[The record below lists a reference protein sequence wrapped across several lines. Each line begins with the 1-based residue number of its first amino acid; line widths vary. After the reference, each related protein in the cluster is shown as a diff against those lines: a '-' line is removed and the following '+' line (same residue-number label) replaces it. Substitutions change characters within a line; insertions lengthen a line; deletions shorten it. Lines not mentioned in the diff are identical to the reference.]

1 MADPLLTG
9 PPNITN
15 AIDVWALGI
24 TLFCFIYGRVPFMAD
39 HEFSLFKV
47 ITEDELK
54 IPHRRIRPKKPELQQ
69 GCRLTPEQLEEYETE
84 PVEESLRDLIGK
96 LLVKNQDNRITLR
109 EVKQHPW
116 VVQGLENPR
125 AWIEHTDPEVG
136 PQASKIEV
144 TAEDVEFAVSTPN
157 LITRAKSA
165 IRKATGSWVRGLR
178 KRGSTTMGQS
188 EQSSSVSS
196 PIVPPV
202 DGGSEGVGKKQGQPN
217 FINIRQNTSE
227 KELLWMGRIAEEEKL
242 TPLALSITNS
252 STGSAET
259 VKQSRSADT
268 DDEIHHSTS
277 NPGSNSHKLRR
288 KHSINLLGGLRRHAS
303 QSTDM
308 SKTIRETHRGPTEA
322 PPPTPL
328 LPPSHMYKSES
339 TAVLQSANVSRR
351 VVRASKSED
360 VSMGHRKSPSDNS
373 LDQRL
378 TAREF
383 LTETLQAQPTP
394 KQPTDTL
401 PTQMPQPH
409 RLYTVHDEAEQLCH
423 HTPSTSP
430 RSMSMKE
437 KYERQRR
444 EEQQMA
450 RMRLKKAGLEG
461 HTTVPEDGDED
472 SPQTQEPSWVQASP
486 YYPTTPTPPIPVSH
500 HGHHDMSYFNQAPPT
515 GCANIASSSS
525 EEKFNNTAGSSFS
538 NSASLQYTN
547 PSSFSSESPLPQ
559 FFSRKGS
566 VVSREDD
573 DRVRRNKP
581 RRGSFIFHHSDDED
595 DQETDSDSE
604 GGFVL
609 KPTMSRQSPAR
620 RLSRTQTAPMAAA
633 GEVTITRRGATQQHP
648 QGGGVRRPRDQSG
661 SSSGTARGNDES
673 IPRGS
678 V

>member
-1 MADPLLTG
+1 MSRDSKPVLWVLTAIDPLDNDRPT
-9 PPNITN
+9 ITN

-24 TLFCFIYGRVPFMAD
+24 TLFCFIYGRVPFIAD

-47 ITEDELK
+47 ISEDELK
-54 IPHRRIRPKKPELQQ
+54 IPHRRIRPKKPELQH

-84 PVEESLRDLIGK
+84 PVEESLRDLISK
-96 LLVKNQDNRITLR
+96 LLVKNQEKRITLR
-109 EVKQHPW
+109 EVKKHPW
-116 VVQGLENPR
+116 VVQGLEDPR
-125 AWIEHTDPEVG
+125 VWIETTDPEVG

-178 KRGSTTMGQS
+178 KRGSTTMGSS
-188 EQSSSVSS
+188 EQSSAISS
-196 PIVPPV
+196 PIMPPM
-202 DGGSEGVGKKQGQPN
+202 DSGSEGVGKKQGQPN

-242 TPLALSITNS
+242 TPLAPSITNS
-252 STGSAET
+252 STGSSET

-268 DDEIHHSTS
+268 DDEPHHSTS

-288 KHSINLLGGLRRHAS
+288 KRSINLLGGLRRHTS

-328 LPPSHMYKSES
+328 LPPSHICRSES
-339 TAVLQSANVSRR
+339 TAALQSTNVGCRI
-351 VVRASKSED
+351 VRASKSED
-360 VSMGHRKSPSDNS
+360 ISMGHRMLPSDNS

-383 LTETLQAQPTP
+383 LTETLQAQPTS
-394 KQPTDTL
+394 KPTDTL

-409 RLYTVHDEAEQLCH
+409 RLYTVHDEAEPLYH
-423 HTPSTSP
+423 HTSTSP

-437 KYERQRR
+437 KYEQQRR

-461 HTTVPEDGDED
+461 HSVPEDDDGD
-472 SPQTQEPSWVQASP
+472 SPQTQEPSWQTSS
-486 YYPTTPTPPIPVSH
+486 YYPTTSTPPIPVS
-500 HGHHDMSYFNQAPPT
+500 GHHKMSYFDQVPPT
-515 GCANIASSSS
+515 GANIASSSS

-547 PSSFSSESPLPQ
+547 PSSVSSESNLPP
-559 FFSRKGS
+559 FSRKGS

-573 DRVRRNKP
+573 DRVRRNQP

-595 DQETDSDSE
+595 DEETDSDSE

-609 KPTMSRQSPAR
+609 KPTISRQSPAR
-620 RLSRTQTAPMAAA
+620 RLSRTQTSV
-633 GEVTITRRGATQQHP
+633 EVPIARRGTLQH
-648 QGGGVRRPRDQSG
+648 QGGVRRLRDQSG
-661 SSSGTARGNDES
+661 RSSGTARGDDES
-673 IPRGS
+673 IPREER